1 MSEEARK
8 HYEKYGDNDNY
19 DDEMQIEK
27 IEKEYE
33 KYLKKDAIINMAE
46 EILRLKKE
54 LKKYKWTKDEPL
66 SKALRHLKMEFFW
79 DEGNEFRLAEPRVF
93 FHPFDGVGIDMPVFK
108 LIEYFDVERR
118 NKNGNDEK

>member
-1 MSEEARK
+1 MN
-8 HYEKYGDNDNY
+8 EKDT
-19 DDEMQIEK
+19 
-27 IEKEYE
+27 
-33 KYLKKDAIINMAE
+33 IINMAE

-66 SKALRHLKMEFFW
+66 SKALQHLKMEFFW

-93 FHPFDGVGIDMPVFK
+93 FHPIDGVGIDMSVFK

-118 NKNGNDEK
+118 NKNGNDE